1 MACFSSLELIS
12 AATSSSAGF
21 WGFNYLFC
29 SWIAFSALL
38 FDSSAMSWSS
48 IFIWVPTLKAY
59 LVDKRR
65 LKPTLWIFSSLT
77 ELDEPDGSLSNELL
91 DFKADDE

>member
-1 MACFSSLELIS
+1 
-12 AATSSSAGF
+12 
-21 WGFNYLFC
+21 
-29 SWIAFSALL
+29 
-38 FDSSAMSWSS
+38 MSWSS
-48 IFIWVPTLKAY
+48 IFIRLPTLKAY